1 MLTRNGSSTI
11 TENYTQATSMTSL
24 LQTKLAT
31 GTQFTELGTKSPS
44 TMVKSPQVILLG
56 PQEQTPSGEA
66 HESTQEATSL
76 NNNLIFMKLSDNN
89 KNMNRLLNL
98 NMLSQRLK
106 LHRSNQLHQLLST
119 FQHLLVHLQ
128 MLVSSLAKLEQ
139 SFRKEEQE
147 DLLEYEEFSK

>member
-1 MLTRNGSSTI
+1 
-11 TENYTQATSMTSL
+11 
-24 LQTKLAT
+24 
-31 GTQFTELGTKSPS
+31 
-44 TMVKSPQVILLG
+44 
-56 PQEQTPSGEA
+56 
-66 HESTQEATSL
+66 
-76 NNNLIFMKLSDNN
+76 MKLSDNN

-119 FQHLLVHLQ
+119 FQPLLAHLQ
-128 MLVSSLAKLEQ
+128 MLVSSLVKLEQ